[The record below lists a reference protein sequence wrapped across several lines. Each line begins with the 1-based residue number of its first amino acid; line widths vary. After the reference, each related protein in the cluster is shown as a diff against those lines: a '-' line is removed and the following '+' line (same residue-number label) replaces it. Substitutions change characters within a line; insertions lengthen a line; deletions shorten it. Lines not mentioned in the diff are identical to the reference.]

1 MILAG
6 PHAISRAAIAK
17 DGPPSSLPGD
27 PTSLYDMFQ
36 KSVAK
41 FGDNNCLGARTG
53 KGGEYEWM
61 TYKEVDEKVTRIGSA
76 MAAVGLNAH
85 DRVGVY
91 GPNSP
96 EWMMAMQGCNRM
108 NIYCVPLYDTLGEN
122 AIEYIV
128 KHSEASVLFVHG
140 NKLEV
145 FAKALPSLL
154 PQVTTLVYWSTAS
167 DTDVC
172 AIKDLGVTVYSF
184 DDFMALGKANPA
196 EARGAKPEDLCTI
209 MYTSGTTGDP
219 KGVELTHGAVMATV
233 ASLSLFLKTY
243 GGDFDVSKEVFLSYL
258 PLAHIFDRATEEL
271 IICHGASIGYW
282 RGDIKGLVDD
292 MGLLRPTLF
301 AGVPRVFDRIY
312 AGVMEKMS
320 AGSVLKKMLF
330 DWGFNRKL
338 HALNAGHKWDEA
350 APFFD
355 KLVFSKVKER
365 LGGRVRL
372 IVSGGAPLSRHVE
385 DFLRVCMCCRVVQ
398 GYGLTE
404 TCAASAICVPDVA
417 SQVGTVGPPQP
428 CISVRLEAVPEME
441 CDPMANPPKGEL
453 CIKGPSVF
461 TGYYK
466 EEKKTKEVLD
476 ADGWFHT
483 GDIAEITPEGAIK
496 IVDRK
501 KSIFKLAQGEYVAVE
516 KVEGCYKKDP
526 FVEQIWV
533 YGDSFKSFLIA
544 VVVPKEAKV
553 TEWAK
558 HHHKTGSFAE
568 LCANDGDLKKA
579 IHESLNET
587 AKEAKLRGFEIA
599 KAIHLDSELFSVEND
614 LLTPTFKSKRCVF
627 HMIPPRIPRSPC
639 SAQPDPLTPHI
650 VPAHPQPPTAGK
662 VSECHRYNVRMII
675 RSMNFGRPML
685 TMTHLWTVCNLN
697 LNHVRQWPRSR
708 K

>member
-1 MILAG
+1 
-6 PHAISRAAIAK
+6 
-17 DGPPSSLPGD
+17 
-27 PTSLYDMFQ
+27 MFQ
-36 KSVAK
+36 KSVVK
-41 FGDNNCLGARTG
+41 YGDNKCLGARTG
-53 KGGEYEWM
+53 KDAAYAWM
-61 TYKEVDEKVTRIGSA
+61 TYKEVDEKVTLIGSA
-76 MAAVGLNAH
+76 MAAAGLDAH

-96 EWMMAMQGCNRM
+96 EWMIAMQGCNMM

-128 KHSEASVLFVHG
+128 KHSEASALFAHG
-140 NKLEV
+140 DKLGV
-145 FAKALPSLL
+145 VAKALPILA
-154 PQVTTLVYWSTAS
+154 PQVTTVVYWGK
-167 DTDVC
+167 TDDADLA
-172 AIKDLGVTVYSF
+172 AIKGMGLAVYSF
-184 DDFMALGKANPA
+184 DEFLALGKAHPA

-209 MYTSGTTGDP
+209 MYTSGTTGEP
-219 KGVELTHGAVMATV
+219 KGVELTHASVMATV
-233 ASLSLFLKTY
+233 ASLSMFLRTY
-243 GGDFDVSKEVFLSYL
+243 GGEFDLQKEVFLSYL

-271 IICHGASIGYW
+271 VICQGGSIGYW

-292 MGLLRPTLF
+292 MALLRPTLF

-312 AGVMEKMS
+312 AGVMDKMN
-320 AGSVLKKMLF
+320 AGSMLKKVLF
-330 DWGFNRKL
+330 DWGFSRKL
-338 HALNAGHKWDEA
+338 HALNAGHKFDEA

-404 TCAASAICVPDVA
+404 TCAASAICVPDTP

-428 CISVRLEAVPEME
+428 CISIRLEAVPEME
-441 CDPMANPPKGEL
+441 CDPMAKPPKGEL

-466 EEKKTKEVLD
+466 EEKKTKEVLE

-516 KVEGCYKKDP
+516 KIEGCYKKDP

-533 YGDSFKSFLIA
+533 YGNSFKSFLVAI
-544 VVVPKEAKV
+544 VIPKEMKV
-553 TEWAK
+553 GEWAK
-558 HHHKTGSFAE
+558 HHHKKGTFAE
-568 LCANDGDLKKA
+568 LCANDVDLKKA
-579 IHESLNET
+579 IHESLNAT

-614 LLTPTFKSKRCVF
+614 LLTPTFKSKRYVSQT
-627 HMIPPRIPRSPC
+627 MTPRSALVIPTPTHSLPLRASAGPNCRQSIRRSSTPC
-639 SAQPDPLTPHI
+639 TSDRTRTVGRCSKACEQILTFRFDDCMTTFT
-650 VPAHPQPPTAGK
+650 QDSG
-662 VSECHRYNVRMII
+662 S
-675 RSMNFGRPML
+675 GRANRFFRPFL
-685 TMTHLWTVCNLN
+685 GQDL
-697 LNHVRQWPRSR
+697 RDRSR
-708 K
+708 RSGRTP